1 MNHSST
7 YFYSRDMNMLN
18 QFIYPLNT
26 VIIKTNLLKFVNIF
40 TEKDI
45 IV

>member
-1 MNHSST
+1 
-7 YFYSRDMNMLN
+7 MNMLN

-26 VIIKTNLLKFVNIF
+26 VLIKTNLWKFVNIF
-40 TEKDI
+40 IEKDI